1 MLIVIFASST
11 SNSMMAKIYLKVKML
26 KGVRQT
32 IRMKNKNKTK
42 KNETQFIIIVY
53 KYKFNLFIYGTR

>member
-1 MLIVIFASST
+1 MLG
-11 SNSMMAKIYLKVKML
+11 KIYPKVKML

-32 IRMKNKNKTK
+32 MKNKNKTK

-53 KYKFNLFIYGTR
+53 KYKFNLVIYGTQ